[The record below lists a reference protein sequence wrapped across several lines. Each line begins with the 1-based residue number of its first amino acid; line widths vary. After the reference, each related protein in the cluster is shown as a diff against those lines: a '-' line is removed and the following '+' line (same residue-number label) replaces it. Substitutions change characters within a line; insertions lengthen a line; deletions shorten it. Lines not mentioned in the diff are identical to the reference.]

1 MGKEGATPQL
11 TSAKEGNAIVLPLL
25 ITPHHLFAS
34 QTTAKSAVSRVI
46 LTGSKALS
54 YEESRFRLLLYRLY

>member
-11 TSAKEGNAIVLPLL
+11 TLAKEGNAVVLPPL
-25 ITPHHLFAS
+25 IIPYHLFAS
-34 QTTAKSAVSRVI
+34 QTTAKSPVSRVI

-54 YEESRFRLLLYRLY
+54 YEESPFRFLLNRLY